1 MSIKYVCG
9 VDIGSQSCAGCILRS
24 DKSVVAK
31 AIRFAN
37 AREGWQVWEEYPL
50 RPADELH
57 DRETSVNL
65 IRSLAHCELPR
76 VRDATIAL
84 FILHPEL
91 APAVL
96 EVLQSS
102 EPQVREQVAV
112 LTLATLYLQRLWSV
126 RLTLALGYAPAFPE
140 EPFAFLWEQHHLP
153 PPACGDGEWGLVA
166 LQEAE
171 QRRSGMPLTF
181 RGDWQ
186 NQVDHLLLQEEARRP
201 GQPVAKI
208 PTSTPVT
215 QQCQEEHMPGTTVTK
230 QQVEQFLQELGR
242 AFRGRGRIYLLGG
255 AALVHAGVRCRPT
268 QDIGLVVTRG
278 DLYQAARKVAQVM
291 NITLEFTS
299 LSLWIPLP
307 SQWEMMSR
315 YVGRYG
321 KIDVFYLDFYAVALS
336 KMNRG
341 NDRDINDVKLLLQQ
355 GLLSLAE
362 LDTDYGEVVANM
374 GKGRYPRMDPQQ
386 FARRYQAIRAQ
397 L

>member
-1 MSIKYVCG
+1 MERTPESRCVMKTAASTFSPEEMSIKYVCG

-50 RPADELH
+50 RPADERH

-171 QRRSGMPLTF
+171 QQRSGMPLTF

-186 NQVDHLLLQEEARRP
+186 NQVDHLLLQEEARRT
-201 GQPVAKI
+201 GCFFASSAKN
-208 PTSTPVT
+208 
-215 QQCQEEHMPGTTVTK
+215 K
-230 QQVEQFLQELGR
+230 R
-242 AFRGRGRIYLLGG
+242 
-255 AALVHAGVRCRPT
+255 
-268 QDIGLVVTRG
+268 
-278 DLYQAARKVAQVM
+278 
-291 NITLEFTS
+291 
-299 LSLWIPLP
+299 WIPP
-307 SQWEMMSR
+307 NGMCPP
-315 YVGRYG
+315 
-321 KIDVFYLDFYAVALS
+321 
-336 KMNRG
+336 
-341 NDRDINDVKLLLQQ
+341 Q
-355 GLLSLAE
+355 GDDSFKN
-362 LDTDYGEVVANM
+362 G
-374 GKGRYPRMDPQQ
+374 
-386 FARRYQAIRAQ
+386 
-397 L
+397 

>member
-1 MSIKYVCG
+1 MKRRVRNH
-9 VDIGSQSCAGCILRS
+9 SQQHAAPVSPEADRFIAILRHWG
-24 DKSVVAK
+24 VCYLV
-31 AIRFAN
+31 
-37 AREGWQVWEEYPL
+37 GEEYPL
-50 RPADELH
+50 CPADELH

>member
-1 MSIKYVCG
+1 MMERRVRNW
-9 VDIGSQSCAGCILRS
+9 SQQHIAAVSLEADRLISILRHWG
-24 DKSVVAK
+24 VCYLV
-31 AIRFAN
+31 
-37 AREGWQVWEEYPL
+37 GEEYPL
-50 RPADELH
+50 RPADALH
-57 DRETSVNL
+57 DRETSVTL
-65 IRSLAHCELPR
+65 IRSLARCALPR
-76 VRDATIAL
+76 VRDASIAL

-102 EPQVREQVAV
+102 EPQVREQVTV

-126 RLTLALGYAPAFPE
+126 RLTLALGHAPAFPE
-140 EPFAFLWEQHHLP
+140 APFAFLWEQYHLP

-171 QRRSGMPLTF
+171 QQRSGMPLTF

-186 NQVDHLLLQEEARRP
+186 NQMDHLLLQEEARWP
-201 GQPVAKI
+201 GQPGAKI

-215 QQCQEEHMPGTTVTK
+215 QQCQEEHMPGTPVTK
-230 QQVEQFLQELGR
+230 QQVEQFLQDLGR
-242 AFRGRGRIYLLGG
+242 AVRGRGRMYLLGG
-255 AALVHAGVRCRPT
+255 AALVHARVRCKPT

-278 DLYQAARKVAQVM
+278 DLYQAARKVAQAM
-291 NITLEFTS
+291 NIPIEFTS

-307 SQWEMMSR
+307 RQWETRSR

-355 GLLSLAE
+355 GLLSLAG
-362 LDTDYGEVVANM
+362 LDAAYGEVVANM
-374 GKGRYPRMDPQQ
+374 GKGRYRRMDPQQ

>member
-1 MSIKYVCG
+1 MMERRVRNW
-9 VDIGSQSCAGCILRS
+9 SQQHIAVVSLEADRLISILRHWGICYL
-24 DKSVVAK
+24 V
-31 AIRFAN
+31 
-37 AREGWQVWEEYPL
+37 GEEYPPS
-50 RPADELH
+50 PADALR
-57 DRETSVNL
+57 DQETSVNL
-65 IRSLAHCELPR
+65 IRSLARCELPR

-84 FILHPEL
+84 FIFHPEL

-126 RLTLALGYAPAFPE
+126 RLTLALGHAPAFPE
-140 EPFAFLWEQHHLP
+140 APFAFLWEQHHLP

-166 LQEAE
+166 LQEVE

-186 NQVDHLLLQEEARRP
+186 NQADHFLLQEEARRP
-201 GQPVAKI
+201 GRPVAKI
-208 PTSTPVT
+208 PTSTPAT
-215 QQCQEEHMPGTTVTK
+215 QQCQEEQHMPGTTVTK
-230 QQVEQFLQELGR
+230 QQVEQFLQDLGR
-242 AFRGRGRIYLLGG
+242 AFRGRGRMYLLGG
-255 AALVHAGVRCRPT
+255 AALVHAGVPCEPT
-268 QDIGLVVTRG
+268 QEIGLVVTRG
-278 DLYQAARKVAQVM
+278 DLYRAARKVAQAM
-291 NITLEFTS
+291 NVAIEFTS

-307 SQWEMMSR
+307 SQWETMSR

-341 NDRDINDVKLLLQQ
+341 NDRDIKDVKLLLQQ
-355 GLLSLAE
+355 ELLSLAE
-362 LDTDYGEVVANM
+362 LDAAYEEVVESV
-374 GKGRYPRMDPQQ
+374 GKGRYRRMDPQQ

>member
-1 MSIKYVCG
+1 MMERRVRN
-9 VDIGSQSCAGCILRS
+9 QSPQHIAAVSLEADRLISILRHWGVS
-24 DKSVVAK
+24 YLV
-31 AIRFAN
+31 
-37 AREGWQVWEEYPL
+37 GEEYPL
-50 RPADELH
+50 CPADELH

-65 IRSLAHCELPR
+65 IRSLARCELPR

-96 EVLQSS
+96 EVLQAS

-112 LTLATLYLQRLWSV
+112 VTLATLYLQRLWSV
-126 RLTLALGYAPAFPE
+126 RLTLALGHAPAFPE

-171 QRRSGMPLTF
+171 QQRSGMPLTF

-186 NQVDHLLLQEEARRP
+186 NQVDHLLLQEEARWP

-215 QQCQEEHMPGTTVTK
+215 QQWQEEHMPGTTVTK
-230 QQVEQFLQELGR
+230 QQVEQFLQDLGQ
-242 AFRGRGRIYLLGG
+242 AFRGRGRMYLLGG
-255 AALVHAGVRCRPT
+255 AALVHARVRCGPT

-278 DLYQAARKVAQVM
+278 DLYQAARKVAQAM
-291 NITLEFTS
+291 SIAIEFTS
-299 LSLWIPLP
+299 PSLWIPLP
-307 SQWEMMSR
+307 SQWETMSR

-321 KIDVFYLDFYAVALS
+321 KIDVFYLDFYAIALS

-341 NDRDINDVKLLLQQ
+341 NDRDIKDVKLLLQQ

-362 LDTDYGEVVANM
+362 LDAAYGEVVANM
-374 GKGRYPRMDPQQ
+374 GKGRYRRMDPQQ